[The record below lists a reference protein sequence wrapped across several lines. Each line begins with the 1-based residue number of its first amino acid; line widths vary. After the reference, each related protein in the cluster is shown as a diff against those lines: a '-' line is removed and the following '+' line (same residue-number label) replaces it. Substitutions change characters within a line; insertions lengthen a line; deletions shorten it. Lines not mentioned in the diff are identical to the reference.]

1 MSNSPPK
8 PAFETTLHV
17 RDHCLCLHAQR
28 AARALARQFDEAL
41 RPLGLTSGQFSLM
54 MALNRPEPPT
64 LGMVADTLAM
74 DRTTLTAAVKPLDR
88 RGLVAAATDPKDRR
102 SRRLALT
109 EAGRAVLGQA
119 VEVWT
124 RTHAAIDGMLD
135 EAGARDAAQG
145 LRRLSGLLQP
155 PR

>member
-1 MSNSPPK
+1 MC
-8 PAFETTLHV
+8 LHV
-17 RDHCLCLHAQR
+17 QR
-28 AARALARQFDEAL
+28 AARALARSYDEAL
-41 RPLGLTSGQFSLM
+41 RPLGLTNGQFSLM

-74 DRTTLTAAVKPLDR
+74 DRTTLTAALKPLDR
-88 RGLVAAATDPKDRR
+88 RGLVAAAIDPKDRR